1 MPSLRSWSHHASIR
15 WLETDFLHMT
25 LFSPANASIAFLRKN
40 RWNAATWTF
49 PAPLSAR
56 KIRGTPPTERMAS
69 KKYHA
74 RRDVWVVVGNANFQP
89 NNMLAVSVDTAV
101 NAKPRRFQ
109 FIISL
114 IPYAIYSLTL
124 WYSTTFVWDDTLI
137 DFQRQQDQQFL
148 ECCELILY

>member
-1 MPSLRSWSHHASIR
+1 MHRLPFF
-15 WLETDFLHMT
+15 EK
-25 LFSPANASIAFLRKN
+25 IAE
-40 RWNAATWTF
+40 TWTF
-49 PAPLSAR
+49 SAPLSAR
-56 KIRGTPPTERMAS
+56 KIRDTPPTERMVS
-69 KKYHA
+69 KKNHA

-124 WYSTTFVWDDTLI
+124 
-137 DFQRQQDQQFL
+137 
-148 ECCELILY
+148 

>member
-1 MPSLRSWSHHASIR
+1 MPSLRSWSHHA
-15 WLETDFLHMT
+15 DFLHMT

-40 RWNAATWTF
+40 RWNAATWIF
-49 PAPLSAR
+49 SAPLSAR
-56 KIRGTPPTERMAS
+56 KIRGSPPTERMAS